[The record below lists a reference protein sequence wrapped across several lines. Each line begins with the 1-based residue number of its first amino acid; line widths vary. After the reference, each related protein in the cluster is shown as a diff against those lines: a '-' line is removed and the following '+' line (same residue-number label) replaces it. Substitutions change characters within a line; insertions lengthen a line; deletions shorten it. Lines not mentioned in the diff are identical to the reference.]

1 MLSAVLAVL
10 SFTTMLKTEE
20 FGVLF
25 EIEEDSFFVNENPIW
40 IGKLD
45 SLFSCSQMCAR
56 EPFCKSANYMTA
68 EETCSLHRETRKMY
82 PDRLLKQKGSSYIE
96 KVRYKP
102 GRIKGHLN
110 TFALAGSGG
119 SSRRGNSNYKMYLL
133 S

>member
-1 MLSAVLAVL
+1 MLRAVLAVL

-40 IGKLD
+40 IGKFD

-56 EPFCKSANYMTA
+56 EPFCQSGNYMTT

-96 KVRYKP
+96 KVRLL
-102 GRIKGHLN
+102 IN
-110 TFALAGSGG
+110 SIALASGY
-119 SSRRGNSNYKMYLL
+119 SAEEVTVIIKCVC
-133 S
+133 